1 MRMYA
6 VAAVGFIAGVLV
18 LLAIS
23 AIWKGYVLT
32 VLWGWFV
39 VPTFGLP
46 ALSLAPA
53 IGMSMVVSF
62 LTHQSDATKE
72 QEGSS
77 SERLAKAVA
86 HALLVPALVLGIG
99 AVVRHFM

>member
-1 MRMYA
+1 MYA
-6 VAAVGFIAGVLV
+6 LAGVGFIVGVLG

-23 AIWKGYVLT
+23 AMWKGYVLT

-46 ALSLAPA
+46 VLALAQA
-53 IGMSMVVSF
+53 IGMSLVVSF

-72 QEGSS
+72 QKGSWS
-77 SERLAKAVA
+77 QRFAKSVA
-86 HALLVPALVLGIG
+86 YALLMPALVLGIG
-99 AVVRHFM
+99 AVVRQFM

>member
-1 MRMYA
+1 MYA
-6 VAAVGFIAGVLV
+6 LAGVGAIVGVLG

-23 AIWKGYVLT
+23 AMWKGYVLT

-46 ALSLAPA
+46 VLALAPA
-53 IGMSMVVSF
+53 IGVSLVVSF

-77 SERLAKAVA
+77 SERFAKSVA
-86 HALLVPALVLGIG
+86 HALLMPALVLGIG
-99 AVVRHFM
+99 AVVRQFM